1 MAESLTNSEQD
12 AVVERPRRARGAN
25 KTPVSKQRQ
34 ASAALARG
42 TVHPLHE
49 ALCCEAR
56 NCLQVILSGAEILIE
71 DHVGNLLTG
80 QKDLLSRMS
89 DNARH
94 VSRLLSTVVGEEEF
108 ALDEQQEK
116 CLRALAHA
124 AKRI

>member
-1 MAESLTNSEQD
+1 MAESLMTSEQN
-12 AVVERPRRARGAN
+12 AVAARPRRARSAGKA
-25 KTPVSKQRQ
+25 TVSKQRQ
-34 ASAALARG
+34 ANASLSRG
-42 TVHPLHE
+42 AVHPQHE